1 MITYVWKTRR
11 RLSRP
16 CGKTLTVS
24 VRRCGVPLKRRKK
37 LQGRRPHPPGVR
49 SCRVAADVSGNDEP
63 RSCNICTHPDREA
76 IDEALVGG
84 VGFSTLIAKYRVSK
98 DSLSRHKGNHL
109 PASLVMARAAEEVAR
124 ADSLLDQVR
133 TLQSRAYGILDKAEG
148 TGDLRTA
155 LGAIREARGNLELLA
170 KLLGE
175 LDERPQVNILVSPE
189 WLSLR
194 TKLLYAL
201 NTYPEARGSVLRV
214 LEGVGDG
221 GG

>member
-1 MITYVWKTRR
+1 M
-11 RLSRP
+11 P
-16 CGKTLTVS
+16 
-24 VRRCGVPLKRRKK
+24 RRCTV
-37 LQGRRPHPPGVR
+37 
-49 SCRVAADVSGNDEP
+49 
-63 RSCNICTHPDREA
+63 CTHPDRES

-84 VGFSTLIAKYRVSK
+84 TALSALSAKYRVSE
-98 DSLSRHKGNHL
+98 DAVGRHKGNHL
-109 PASLVMARAAEEVAR
+109 PAKLVMAQAAEEVTQ

-133 TLQSRAYGILDKAEG
+133 DLQDKALDILAKAEEAG
-148 TGDLRTA
+148 ELRTA
-155 LGAIREARGNLELLA
+155 LGAVREARGNLELLA

-189 WLSLR
+189 WHSLR

-201 NTYPEARGSVLRV
+201 NPYPEARGSVLRA